1 MKKYILPLVLIG
13 LVSCSQD
20 SIGPSEKSSED
31 LQRDY
36 VIAKGQPF
44 DLKMVEAR
52 AITVEDTKIKVGKVV
67 ASKGEEF
74 KPFLIKAQ
82 EY

>member
-1 MKKYILPLVLIG
+1 MKKFILPLVLIG

-20 SIGPSEKSSED
+20 SIDPNEKNSED

-36 VIAKGQPF
+36 VIVKAQPF
-44 DLKMVEAR
+44 DMKMVEAR
-52 AITVEDTKIKVGKVV
+52 AITMEDPKIEGGKVV

-74 KPFLIKAQ
+74 KPFIIKAQ
-82 EY
+82 